1 MVGLL
6 PALRQGNN
14 GDAESRLPRSRSD
27 EEPVPGIG
35 QAIKP
40 HQTGLGEGGGKM
52 PMPHKAELAR
62 GPLKGCVGCL
72 GALCILVLGWSL
84 GLAALAWL
92 IGGIP

>member
-1 MVGLL
+1 
-6 PALRQGNN
+6 
-14 GDAESRLPRSRSD
+14 
-27 EEPVPGIG
+27 
-35 QAIKP
+35 
-40 HQTGLGEGGGKM
+40 
-52 PMPHKAELAR
+52 MPHKAELAR